1 MLELEQEY
9 EDDFSDSQDPET
21 DLSTLE
27 LQHDNAELDER
38 WSKQELPEDLPV
50 DSQWED
56 TYQSNAGISSNNT
69 NQFDGDFDS
78 DLHHAT
84 TENLQDHLLWQL
96 NLTPMSEL
104 DRSIAMMF
112 IDGVDDD
119 GYLHTSVDDILESLK
134 SRDRKSTRLNS
145 SHVRISYAVF
155 CLKKKKN

>member
-1 MLELEQEY
+1 MKTSLQLKMGQQLAMTPQLQQAIRLLQLSTLDLQQEIQQVLESNPMLELEQEY

-84 TENLQDHLLWQL
+84 TENLQDR
-96 NLTPMSEL
+96 SEERRVGKEC
-104 DRSIAMMF
+104 RSR
-112 IDGVDDD
+112 V
-119 GYLHTSVDDILESLK
+119 
-134 SRDRKSTRLNS
+134 S
-145 SHVRISYAVF
+145 S
-155 CLKKKKN
+155 